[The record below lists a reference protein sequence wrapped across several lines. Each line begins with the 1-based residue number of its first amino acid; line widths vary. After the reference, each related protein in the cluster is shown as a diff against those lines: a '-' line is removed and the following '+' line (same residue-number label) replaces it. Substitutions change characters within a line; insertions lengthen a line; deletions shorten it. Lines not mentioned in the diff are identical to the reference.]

1 MFDKYPMKPIAS
13 RPSGKTYARLG
24 LAAILFVTLLV
35 SYLDRVNVSV
45 LIADPHF
52 LEDLGIAGQ
61 PTQMGMLMS
70 VFLIAYGISN
80 IVVAPLGQLLGPR
93 KAMSLS
99 IVLWALAVALGGVVG
114 SFAAMLATR
123 ILLGIGEGLH
133 WPMQSSFVKNW
144 FLPRERARANSA
156 WLLGIMIGPMIAM
169 PLLSAL
175 VSSHGWRTS
184 FFMLALLSLLP
195 LILVWYFTADR
206 PGESARVGSL
216 ELAHIETGLA
226 REAAQMAALAP
237 AGQASFLRDF
247 RFWLVVVAFLCSASI
262 FWGTMAW
269 LPSYLKVVR
278 GFTWAQMG
286 NLTTLPYVLGAIN
299 VLVFGFLADVLKR
312 KSTFPMIALLGA
324 AACLY
329 AGAHADDNYLSAYYL
344 SGAIGFLGI
353 GLASYW
359 TVMQGIVDPAHVGTA
374 AGVMNGVAS
383 LGSALMPMAVGYL
396 IERTG
401 SYSSGLNFLVAMGAL
416 GAACAAALAYKRI

>member
-1 MFDKYPMKPIAS
+1 MHKAMKAIDT
-13 RPSGKTYARLG
+13 RPTTRTHARLG

-45 LIADPHF
+45 LIADPNF
-52 LEDLGIAGQ
+52 LAHLGIAGQ

-70 VFLIAYGISN
+70 VFLIAYGLSN
-80 IVVAPLGQLLGPR
+80 IVVAPLGQWLGPR

-99 IVLWALAVALGGVVG
+99 IVLWAVAVALGGLAG
-114 SFAAMLATR
+114 SFVAMLATR
-123 ILLGIGEGLH
+123 ALLGIGEGLH

-144 FLPRERARANSA
+144 FPPRERARANAA

-175 VSSHGWRTS
+175 VARHGWQAS
-184 FFMLALLSLLP
+184 FFILAVLSLLP
-195 LILVWYFTADR
+195 LALVWFFTADR
-206 PGESARVGSL
+206 PRDSARVGVA

-226 REAAQMAALAP
+226 AESAQTASQPEAGRHTFM
-237 AGQASFLRDF
+237 SDH
-247 RFWLVVVAFLCSASI
+247 RFWLVTIAFLSSASI

-286 NLTTLPYVLGAIN
+286 NLATLPYVLGAVN
-299 VLVFGFLADVLKR
+299 VLVFGFLADAMKR
-312 KSTFPMIALLGA
+312 KSVFPMIALLGA

-329 AGAHADDNYLSAYYL
+329 AGAHADDNDLSAYYL

-359 TVMQGIVDPAHVGTA
+359 TVMQGIVDPAHVGAA
-374 AGVMNGVAS
+374 AGIMNGVAS

-396 IERTG
+396 IEQTG
-401 SYSSGLNFLVAMGAL
+401 SYSVGLNFLVAMGML
-416 GAACAAALAYKRI
+416 GAACAAVLSYRKV